1 MTRMS
6 TDVRPDTPGEVR
18 KSVVFLTPIVGGNLV
33 ALVTLPIFLLF
44 LTPEDYGH
52 LALATAY
59 ASVVVGLFQF
69 GLAIGFEREFFSQSE
84 EQFQVRL
91 LTTILTVVS
100 LLLVLIGIPTWAFRS
115 WISSLLLQNS
125 ALGALLFVT
134 FLSYSA
140 QALRQYQLAFF
151 RNRGEAGAF
160 ARYSLL
166 ESISYGGLGLY
177 FVVVLDLGVVGLPLA
192 QVLGCTFIS
201 VAMFFRVLRV
211 AKPGWEAAGLWRAL
225 RIGIPL
231 TPGVVVKLA
240 GNQFDKVLL
249 GFLASVGGV
258 GIYSIAQRLAYIVFS
273 YSTAL
278 ENVSS
283 PQVLKQMFKGGDN
296 VAGRIGLYLTPFAYW
311 SVIMAIAMA
320 IFAREGLT
328 IFAPEEYGPTAPLI
342 AILSFNYA
350 VAFFGKQ
357 KQLVFAKKTH
367 LLPVFSMLLLILNV
381 GLNIPLISAFGA
393 IGAALGT
400 TTAGVAY
407 TYLVFV
413 ISQRHYPIHYESG
426 PIIAIF
432 AYLFLATAASLALN
446 AGPLGFFQVLS
457 IKITIFGGF
466 VWLGWKLEILTH
478 DTLGLLRRA
487 LFKGPHPLGPPPPSS
502 TGRS

>member
-1 MTRMS
+1 MTHMS
-6 TDVRPDTPGEVR
+6 TGSLPDAPGEVR
-18 KSVVFLTPIVGGNLV
+18 KSLLFLTPTAGSNLI

-44 LTPEDYGH
+44 LTPEDYGY

-59 ASVVVGLFQF
+59 ASVVVGFSQF

-84 EQFQVRL
+84 EDFQVRL
-91 LTTILTVVS
+91 LTTILAIVS
-100 LLLVLIGIPTWAFRS
+100 LLLILIGIPTWAFRS
-115 WISSLLLQNS
+115 WISSVLLQNS
-125 ALGALLFVT
+125 ALGGLVFVT

-140 QALRQYQLAFF
+140 QALRHYQLAFF
-151 RNRGEAGAF
+151 RNRGEAALF
-160 ARYSLL
+160 ARYSLV

-201 VAMFFRVLRV
+201 VLMFFQILYV
-211 AKPGWEAAGLWRAL
+211 AKPGWEAAGLRRAL

-231 TPGVVVKLA
+231 TPAVLVKLA
-240 GNQFDKVLL
+240 GSQFDKVLL
-249 GFLASVGGV
+249 GFLESVAGA
-258 GIYSIAQRLAYIVFS
+258 GIYSIGQRLAYIVFS
-273 YSTAL
+273 YTTAL

-283 PQVLKQMFKGGDN
+283 PQVLKQMFKGGVN
-296 VAGRIGLYLTPFAYW
+296 VAGRIGSYLTPFAYW
-311 SVIMAIAMA
+311 SVFMALAMA

-328 IFAPEEYGPTAPLI
+328 IFAPEEYGLAAPLI
-342 AILSFNYA
+342 SILSFNYA

-357 KQLVFAKKTH
+357 KQLIFAKKTH

-381 GLNIPLISAFGA
+381 GFNIPLISAFGA

-400 TTAGVAY
+400 ATAGVVY
-407 TYLVFV
+407 TYIAFV
-413 ISQRHYPIHYESG
+413 ISQRHYPIHYEFG

-432 AYLFLATAASLALN
+432 GHLFLATAASLALN
-446 AGPLGFFQVLS
+446 AGPLGFFQVLG

-466 VWLGWKLEILTH
+466 IWLGWKLEILTN

-487 LFKGPHPLGPPPPSS
+487 LFKGSRPLGPPPPSS